1 MKKHHVSHEQ
11 NTTEEAMKKTP
22 RKLLLRSQTLR
33 VLANTDLSRAMGGV
47 DSAGARC
54 SAVVDS
60 GDVACPTTV
69 AAVATGACG

>member
-1 MKKHHVSHEQ
+1 
-11 NTTEEAMKKTP
+11 MKKTP

-47 DSAGARC
+47 DSVGAMC
-54 SAVVDS
+54 PAVVDS

-69 AAVATGACG
+69 AAVATAACG